1 MQLSLLVMLASKG
14 LKGGEDTLPMP
25 VASGGPAGFSTADSL
40 KNASIKFIVLIA
52 LTVQNATHALMTRYS
67 QGILKE
73 SYSSTEVVL
82 VAEVV
87 KLIVSAYLTV
97 ADKSGETDAKGE
109 GLNKLLW
116 LTMNSRKIIL
126 LVILYSTANILAFYA
141 LERVEASVYTV
152 VSQGKIV
159 TTAVFAIIFLGRQI
173 NATKW
178 RALTQLV
185 IGCCLVASP
194 AFSRQVCVSEADAG
208 AAEDTGYGSAMVG
221 VSCVLIMIS
230 ISGYSSIYFEGML
243 KKSNERITIWE
254 RNFQLALFSIIFL
267 IAVVAGENLQQQGG
281 IEISEMHSGLFQGW
295 TLFAVLISL
304 VQATGGLLVASTLK
318 YADAIL
324 KTLATSGAIVISAL
338 MNWALLGGT
347 LDIFVCMGCVS
358 TILAIFNYILDVD
371 PPKALIDK

>member
-1 MQLSLLVMLASKG
+1 MLASSKG

-40 KNASIKFIVLIA
+40 KNASIKVIVLIA
-52 LTVQNATHALMTRYS
+52 LTLQNATHALMTRYS

-194 AFSRQVCVSEADAG
+194 AFNRQVCVSEADAG
-208 AAEDTGYGSAMVG
+208 AAQDTGYGSAMVG

-304 VQATGGLLVASTLK
+304 VQAAGGLLVASTLK